1 MPRFSFFATNSE
13 FRLGHL
19 VSAHTPTLQQMC
31 EWVTVVY
38 PSTSQDL
45 SLTVRGTGS
54 PLTESDLNERNCDI
68 HVNFTEEQLGRPCGG
83 IIPIASAVPTP
94 IGRPAA
100 SPATSAAAFPS
111 SSPSLKRK
119 ALGSEQDRDDF
130 QGLLKTL
137 CLTRDQA
144 CIVTGCPHPAELQCS
159 HVLPPRIA
167 RKWMGQVG
175 GHSEAVTRTLE
186 NGMDEYACNANL
198 SVCDFDVPSQF
209 KQRPSELLAGTPSVI
224 RRATGQV
231 KRTAGY
237 DVRNAITLTMAL
249 HKGFNDFK
257 WGVVLING
265 EMHAFNLGMP
275 AHHFPA
281 NPAPIRV
288 PPLISYRGSEHFYRD
303 QFSDISVF
311 RYHFEECLRRN
322 FQAAGEKSDHHPN
335 PEREASTSASEAE
348 EDSLSDLAEDEWAS
362 MDLTSEGN
370 RRIFKATRTQLSN
383 SDTVFD
389 AAFFASPA
397 LE

>member
-1 MPRFSFFATNSE
+1 MPRFNFFAMDSE

-19 VSAHTPTLQQMC
+19 VSAHTPTLQQMY

-68 HVNFTEEQLGRPCGG
+68 HINFTEEQLGRPCGG
-83 IIPIASAVPTP
+83 VIPMASAVPTP
-94 IGRPAA
+94 MGRPAA

-119 ALGSEQDRDDF
+119 ALGSEEDRDDF

-144 CIVTGCPHPAELQCS
+144 CIVTGCPYPAELQCS

-167 RKWMGQVG
+167 REWV
-175 GHSEAVTRTLE
+175 E
-186 NGMDEYACNANL
+186 
-198 SVCDFDVPSQF
+198 
-209 KQRPSELLAGTPSVI
+209 
-224 RRATGQV
+224 
-231 KRTAGY
+231 RTAGY

-249 HKGFNDFK
+249 HKGFIDFK

-265 EMHAFNLGMP
+265 EASKVRAMPMHAFNLGMP

-288 PPLISYRGSEHFYRD
+288 PPLISYNGSEHFYRD
-303 QFSDISVF
+303 QFPDVSVF
-311 RYHFEECLRRN
+311 R
-322 FQAAGEKSDHHPN
+322 
-335 PEREASTSASEAE
+335 
-348 EDSLSDLAEDEWAS
+348 
-362 MDLTSEGN
+362 
-370 RRIFKATRTQLSN
+370 
-383 SDTVFD
+383 
-389 AAFFASPA
+389 
-397 LE
+397 

>member
-1 MPRFSFFATNSE
+1 MPRFSFFAMDSE

-19 VSAHTPTLQQMC
+19 VSAHTPTLQQVY

-45 SLTVRGTGS
+45 SMTVRGTGS
-54 PLTESDLNERNCDI
+54 SLTESDLNERNCDI
-68 HVNFTEEQLGRPCGG
+68 YINFTAEQLGRPCGG
-83 IIPIASAVPTP
+83 VIPMASAVPTP

-100 SPATSAAAFPS
+100 SPATSAAAFSS

-119 ALGSEQDRDDF
+119 ALGSGEDRDDF
-130 QGLLKTL
+130 QGLLKSL

-167 RKWMGQVG
+167 PEWVG

-186 NGMDEYACNANL
+186 NGMDEYACKANL
-198 SVCDFDVPSQF
+198 SFCDFDVPSQF
-209 KQRPSELLAGTPSVI
+209 KQRSSELLAGIPSEI

-231 KRTAGY
+231 ERTAGY

-265 EMHAFNLGMP
+265 EASKMHAFNLGMP

-303 QFSDISVF
+303 QFPDISVF
-311 RYHFEECLRRN
+311 RYHFEECIRRN
-322 FQAAGEKSDHHPN
+322 FQAAGEKSDDHPV

-348 EDSLSDLAEDEWAS
+348 ENSLSDLAEDEWAS

-370 RRIFKATRTQLSN
+370 RRIFKAMRIHLLN